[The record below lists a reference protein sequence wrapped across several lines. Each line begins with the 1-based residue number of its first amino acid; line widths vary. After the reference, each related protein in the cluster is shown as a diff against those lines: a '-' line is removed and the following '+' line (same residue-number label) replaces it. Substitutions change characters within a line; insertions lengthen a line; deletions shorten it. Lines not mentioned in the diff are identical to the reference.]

1 MTTTDTLRARL
12 ATLLDHDSIAPDA
25 DLPGYAIDGV
35 VPGAV
40 VSPQTEE
47 QVGELLKLASTDGWG
62 VIPRGNGSLMALGGV
77 PERADLVLAL
87 NGLPHSIDHVPGDL
101 TVTVSAATTFDE
113 LRAVLAGAGQW
124 LPLDPPLASRRTVGG
139 VLASNLAGPLSL
151 SYGTARDVVIG
162 MRVVGADGVSTKSG
176 GKVVKNVTGF
186 DLAKVHLGAL
196 GTLGVIVGASLKVAP
211 LPRRDAT
218 LSATFADLTAA
229 MNAAQKMLKGS
240 TAPQALEVAMPPAE
254 SEAGDPCTLHARLMG
269 GSSGVTR
276 RIDDHTLGL
285 RQAGA
290 TRVELLEGDDATSVW
305 TTLADFGWTLDDG
318 LNADGD
324 SLLLRLGCLP
334 SRTGELASAVVD
346 AARRHTYPVRILAGP
361 GRGVLRFFSPGP
373 DRGASNIGALVD
385 DLRGIAASLDG
396 YAVVERCPAQAKAG
410 LDVWGDPGQGIA
422 LMRRLKEQMD
432 PRHTLNPGRYVGGI

>member
-101 TVTVSAATTFDE
+101 TVTVSAATTFEE
-113 LRAVLAGAGQW
+113 LRVALAGAGQW

-162 MRVVGADGVSTKSG
+162 MRVVGADGAGVGGRAEGLVASG
-176 GKVVKNVTGF
+176 DF
-186 DLAKVHLGAL
+186 
-196 GTLGVIVGASLKVAP
+196 
-211 LPRRDAT
+211 
-218 LSATFADLTAA
+218 
-229 MNAAQKMLKGS
+229 
-240 TAPQALEVAMPPAE
+240 
-254 SEAGDPCTLHARLMG
+254 SEAPDLLEHLLH
-269 GSSGVTR
+269 
-276 RIDDHTLGL
+276 GL
-285 RQAGA
+285 RRRGRH
-290 TRVELLEGDDATSVW
+290 RVP
-305 TTLADFGWTLDDG
+305 
-318 LNADGD
+318 
-324 SLLLRLGCLP
+324 R
-334 SRTGELASAVVD
+334 VD
-346 AARRHTYPVRILAGP
+346 AI
-361 GRGVLRFFSPGP
+361 
-373 DRGASNIGALVD
+373 
-385 DLRGIAASLDG
+385 
-396 YAVVERCPAQAKAG
+396 
-410 LDVWGDPGQGIA
+410 
-422 LMRRLKEQMD
+422 
-432 PRHTLNPGRYVGGI
+432 